1 MVQSRAGW
9 FPLLTLC
16 LSGAASAQEAARAT
30 PGRAEV
36 LRVARQVI
44 QKARYATLVTVGE
57 DGHPQARVVDPFRPE
72 ADMTVWLATTPR
84 TRKVAQIARDPRVT
98 LLYFDPAAPSYVT
111 LLGQAELVR
120 DPAERARRWKE
131 GWAPFYKDRN
141 RGDDYLLVKV
151 TPLRVEVV
159 SERDGIAG
167 DPQTWRPAIVE
178 MNQGGR

>member
-1 MVQSRAGW
+1 MARSRAGRW
-9 FPLLTLC
+9 LLLTFC
-16 LSGAASAQEAARAT
+16 LSASASAQEAVRRAA
-30 PGRAEV
+30 PNREGV
-36 LRVARQVI
+36 LKVAREVM

-72 ADMTVWLATTPR
+72 VDMTVWLATTPR

-131 GWAPFYKDRN
+131 GWAPFYKDKN

-151 TPLRVEVV
+151 TPLRLEVV

-167 DPQTWRPAIVE
+167 DPETWRPAIVE
-178 MNQGGR
+178 MK